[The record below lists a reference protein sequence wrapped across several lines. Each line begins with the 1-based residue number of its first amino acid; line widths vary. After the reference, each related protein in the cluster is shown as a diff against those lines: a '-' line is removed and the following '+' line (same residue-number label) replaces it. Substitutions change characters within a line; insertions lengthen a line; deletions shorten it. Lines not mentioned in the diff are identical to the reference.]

1 VIRVLRVHV
10 VALLAVFG
18 ALTAAASYVF
28 GAPVSVALL
37 LSALALVAV
46 VTLCLGTRLAAAVA
60 VVAAAGFLYVQL
72 AGVASPL
79 VVDFGNGSRA
89 LDLPTL
95 LRGGGATWLPTLL
108 GVAAL
113 LIMLPVAGL
122 LRHDLNAG
130 VSAEPEYRAV
140 LENPAG
146 VLRAAEEAGFR
157 VAEEA
162 SPSPPLALAID
173 HAQPAREAHA
183 VDAFPLA
190 ILRAAHE
197 AGFRPVN
204 DSVSSAAPG
213 WTTLTNDPDGRARA
227 ERWSPQ
233 VAALVRIS
241 LGPNPDG
248 RRVPRGNGNRL
259 ADMVW
264 AELGEWREDAVV
276 KRDAGGDVLMLLPG
290 ADNVLAH
297 ALVHRLE
304 DTARRRF
311 RRPLASVVLA
321 LDSPGLD
328 AEQTKPSELE
338 MRLEGRPTGARESSR
353 AARGGG

>member
-1 VIRVLRVHV
+1 
-10 VALLAVFG
+10 
-18 ALTAAASYVF
+18 
-28 GAPVSVALL
+28 
-37 LSALALVAV
+37 
-46 VTLCLGTRLAAAVA
+46 
-60 VVAAAGFLYVQL
+60 
-72 AGVASPL
+72 
-79 VVDFGNGSRA
+79 
-89 LDLPTL
+89 
-95 LRGGGATWLPTLL
+95 
-108 GVAAL
+108 
-113 LIMLPVAGL
+113 MLPVAGL

-130 VSAEPEYRAV
+130 ASAEPAYQEV
-140 LENPAG
+140 LQDAAG

-157 VAEEA
+157 VAAEA
-162 SPSPPLALAID
+162 SPTAPLAVAIE
-173 HAQPAREAHA
+173 HAQPAHEGHA

-204 DSVSSAAPG
+204 DGVSSAAPG
-213 WTTLTNDPDGRARA
+213 WPTVTNDPDGGTRA

-233 VAALVRIS
+233 VAALVRVS

-248 RRVPRGNGNRL
+248 RRLPRIAGNRL

-276 KRDAGGDVLMLLPG
+276 KRDAGGDVLLLLPG

-304 DTARRRF
+304 DTARRQF

-338 MRLEGRPTGARESSR
+338 MRLEGRPTGVRESSR

>member
-1 VIRVLRVHV
+1 VTRVLRVHV

-18 ALTAAASYVF
+18 ALAAAASYVF

-37 LSALALVAV
+37 VSALALVAV
-46 VTLCLGTRLAAAVA
+46 VTLCLGTRYAGVVA
-60 VVAAAGFLYVQL
+60 VLAAAGFLYVQL
-72 AGVASPL
+72 AAVASPL
-79 VVDFGNGSRA
+79 VVDFGNGSGA

-95 LRGGGATWLPTLL
+95 LRGAGATWLPTLL

-130 VSAEPEYRAV
+130 ASAEPEHQAV
-140 LENPAG
+140 LEDAAG

-157 VAEEA
+157 VADEG
-162 SPSPPLALAID
+162 SPTAPLAVVID
-173 HAQPAREAHA
+173 PAQPAREGHA
-183 VDAFPLA
+183 LDAFPLA

-204 DSVSSAAPG
+204 DSVPSAAPAR
-213 WTTLTNDPDGRARA
+213 TTFTNDADGETRAG
-227 ERWSPQ
+227 RWSPQ
-233 VAALVRIS
+233 VAALVRVS

-248 RRVPRGNGNRL
+248 RRVPRGSGNRL

-264 AELGEWREDAVV
+264 AELGEWRQDAVV

-290 ADNVLAH
+290 ADNLLAH

-304 DTARRRF
+304 DTARRQF

-321 LDSPGLD
+321 LDSPGPD
-328 AEQTKPSELE
+328 AERAKPSEAE
-338 MRLEGRPTGARESSR
+338 IRLEGRPTGVRESSR